1 MSYPLL
7 YGKFK
12 FDTAVSQL
20 IAINSCC
27 KRVVAIREKLE
38 FARIWKVL
46 NDPEYFVFAYHHA

>member
-1 MSYPLL
+1 MIIMSYPLL

-27 KRVVAIREKLE
+27 KRVVAIPWKIGICKDLE
-38 FARIWKVL
+38 S
-46 NDPEYFVFAYHHA
+46 P